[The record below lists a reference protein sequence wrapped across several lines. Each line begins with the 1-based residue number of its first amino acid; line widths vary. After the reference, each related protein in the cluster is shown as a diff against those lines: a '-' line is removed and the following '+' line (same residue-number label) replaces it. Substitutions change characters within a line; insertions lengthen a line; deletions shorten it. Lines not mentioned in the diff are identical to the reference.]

1 MQLTREKY
9 CEFLFKSQINYT
21 GTYLVEHWK
30 GVNKNAVYHFLKNA
44 NLSPEDIWEWV
55 KGDIIPFSF
64 FNSLIILFSL
74 CFFANFGRNIFS
86 KSVLIR
92 VICGEYFN
100 NS

>member
-1 MQLTREKY
+1 MEMINTGLSRDLGKSINFAIKNKLEISKKEY
-9 CEFLFKSQINYT
+9 CEFLFASQ
-21 GTYLVEHWK
+21 
-30 GVNKNAVYHFLKNA
+30 
-44 NLSPEDIWEWV
+44 
-55 KGDIIPFSF
+55 IIPFSF

-74 CFFANFGRNIFS
+74 CFFANFGKNIFS